1 MDDADNADEAVLT
14 TTKRPAVPRPIPQGY
29 DQDGN
34 RVIPPQ
40 LQAEFTT
47 NEGDELI
54 ALFESADE
62 DKSGSVDEQE
72 FRKLLV
78 RMDICISDEEV
89 DKLVVEVDTNNNG
102 LIEWDEFVMMV
113 SKAKRGDV
121 RFNKLH
127 AMTESLNTTPVAML
141 ESEAG
146 KFGLD
151 VVFRLLEERKATSY
165 NPKTYVV
172 EVTITTTSPADGS
185 TERQSYQ
192 AIGFSSREAKFK
204 AAELALVK
212 MRKMK
217 PGFEFPAGVVPPTWD
232 DWAFNNLNKGVAS
245 LKVLKTL
252 VEKGFT
258 PADNLVFMKRF
269 SLHVSYLHVKH
280 QNLDTALVFPNST
293 SLTTPWCRWV
303 DEQVARGMDGA
314 LVLQQLCHGG
324 YDSTKDP
331 HFVQQLLQ
339 GKKNGAVPPVYDFW
353 QCVQTG
359 NLHET
364 KLFVCAGQ
372 NVNEAKLDRH
382 AKTLYTPLQLAA
394 KLGYLN
400 MVEYFLQHGA
410 EVAAKNSFRRTAL
423 MFAARH
429 GHPAVIKLLLRHGA
443 SILDR
448 DNLEN
453 TPLHMAAMAGCTR
466 SCLELLTFDEEYVR
480 SCIINTNKSLNFL
493 DETRSFRGIVR
504 ALFADMMQAK
514 LARNA
519 RPTFALAWLHEAV
532 DLAYAKIIAP
542 NHEAAGQVQRP
553 SGHVI
558 TRIIHRLQYLQHD
571 IPDTGDEVEVLQM
584 EKDSQLCI
592 LNADHLQVYVE
603 HCFLEAYKN
612 APNRQGRTPLHL
624 ACDENLVCTHE
635 GALRVLLDSFGCD
648 PHIKDHM
655 GRTPLDLL
663 LQRKH
668 RPGSPKENRELE
680 VTLQRARHRRRMNHA
695 ARRQL
700 EQDAVK
706 RGAFEENLLQQ
717 LPRQPETND
726 IDLKHA
732 METAT
737 VVATIAGWREY
748 KDAQSLNHFY
758 ENVNTG
764 QLQLRIPDDVR
775 AALAVRMQWFFRKQS
790 ARLLEKRG
798 SWTMHKHAEKQR
810 VFFYNTETGQYQWT
824 KPTVVDGWA
833 NIPPNIKRT
842 LDAVAT
848 PDSDDEDSDDSEQGE
863 HREGIDQVS
872 QKLLRVFGPWEEHQD
887 AVTGGRVYYNTDTR
901 QLTRDKP
908 DAVLNDELKRQ
919 AYALL
924 TKTAEFKDRIG
935 MWDKYFDVRT
945 EHYFVYNR
953 ATGEGRHETEYVE
966 GDLRQEAIKA
976 SAQDATVQLVR
987 RLTDEELSKQRDNEH
1002 WMNILQRARRRDTL
1016 TTLVKKE
1023 VVDDATRRLN
1033 QLNDAILRKIHA
1045 DFATATMGY
1054 RDARVATE
1062 QRALMKARALGLFV
1076 SEKIVMA
1083 PSRASTE
1090 AMEFTEWLQREEAE
1104 SHAVEDTDANPSES
1118 ARRRI
1123 VRLVEDAAWRM
1134 DSHYALCFWGCRLW
1148 SLVGMQK
1155 ADHEHD
1161 ECKRR
1166 VMVCRLGC
1174 PVMHEAFQWQQCH
1187 GRDQSELEWHEVY
1200 ECSSR
1205 LIKCPRDC
1213 GVWVSNDALQ
1223 HHTDF
1228 TCVKRPVPDLA
1239 CRVGC
1244 GKVFAGANNRILELE
1259 QERKW
1264 HEMEACPNRIVSCAW
1279 PGCDVHMM
1287 AKDRKLHRAAHLCAS
1302 GITTFKTSGSFEFV
1316 VPKDCKHIKIQAWGG
1331 GGGSGVLHGY
1341 KFGHGGGGAFVE
1353 AISPVHPGETLL
1365 IVVGEGGRGGVF
1377 GHIHPSHT
1385 PDGLPLVSQ
1394 VGQAVGGL
1402 PGGGSGHSSNNGWA
1416 CGGGGGYTSICRKG
1430 PFGIITLV
1438 LVGGGGGGGCRDGLG
1453 AGDDKP
1459 LDPAV
1464 KVDMRNGGMG
1474 SPLQGG
1480 APGQVSTPT
1489 PAFGATGGQQY
1500 QGGSGAEFGGGGGG
1514 GYFGGG
1520 GGGYSPGIVGGGGGG
1535 SSFVDRTLLENAV
1548 MEKASKRVPGGL
1560 DRHPPAAT
1568 NDEGGGVCGEGGF
1581 GSIRGICPGNDGC
1594 VRVALPVQ
1602 ENVKSEMKHT

>member
-1 MDDADNADEAVLT
+1 M
-14 TTKRPAVPRPIPQGY
+14 Q
-29 DQDGN
+29 
-34 RVIPPQ
+34 
-40 LQAEFTT
+40 
-47 NEGDELI
+47 LI

-102 LIEWDEFVMMV
+102 LIEWDEFVM
-113 SKAKRGDV
+113 
-121 RFNKLH
+121 
-127 AMTESLNTTPVAML
+127 
-141 ESEAG
+141 
-146 KFGLD
+146 FGLD

-429 GHPAVIKLLLRHGA
+429 GHPAVR
-443 SILDR
+443 
-448 DNLEN
+448 
-453 TPLHMAAMAGCTR
+453 
-466 SCLELLTFDEEYVR
+466 TFDAKREYVR

-493 DETRSFRGIVR
+493 DEKRSFRGIVR

-532 DLAYAKIIAP
+532 DLAYA
-542 NHEAAGQVQRP
+542 
-553 SGHVI
+553 
-558 TRIIHRLQYLQHD
+558 
-571 IPDTGDEVEVLQM
+571 
-584 EKDSQLCI
+584 
-592 LNADHLQVYVE
+592 
-603 HCFLEAYKN
+603 
-612 APNRQGRTPLHL
+612 
-624 ACDENLVCTHE
+624 
-635 GALRVLLDSFGCD
+635 
-648 PHIKDHM
+648 DHM

-717 LPRQPETND
+717 LPRQP
-726 IDLKHA
+726 
-732 METAT
+732 
-737 VVATIAGWREY
+737 EY

-872 QKLLRVFGPWEEHQD
+872 QKLLRVFEHQD

-908 DAVLNDELKRQ
+908 DAVLKDELKRQ

-924 TKTAEFKDRIG
+924 IKTA
-935 MWDKYFDVRT
+935 DV
-945 EHYFVYNR
+945 HAV
-953 ATGEGRHETEYVE
+953 
-966 GDLRQEAIKA
+966 QEAIKA

-1033 QLNDAILRKIHA
+1033 QLNDAILRKFVDGRNHTKLTLTAASRIHA

-1166 VMVCRLGC
+1166 CAR
-1174 PVMHEAFQWQQCH
+1174 
-1187 GRDQSELEWHEVY
+1187 
-1200 ECSSR
+1200 CSAVRS
-1205 LIKCPRDC
+1205 LID
-1213 GVWVSNDALQ
+1213 W
-1223 HHTDF
+1223 
-1228 TCVKRPVPDLA
+1228 
-1239 CRVGC
+1239 
-1244 GKVFAGANNRILELE
+1244 
-1259 QERKW
+1259 
-1264 HEMEACPNRIVSCAW
+1264 
-1279 PGCDVHMM
+1279 
-1287 AKDRKLHRAAHLCAS
+1287 
-1302 GITTFKTSGSFEFV
+1302 
-1316 VPKDCKHIKIQAWGG
+1316 
-1331 GGGSGVLHGY
+1331 
-1341 KFGHGGGGAFVE
+1341 
-1353 AISPVHPGETLL
+1353 
-1365 IVVGEGGRGGVF
+1365 
-1377 GHIHPSHT
+1377 
-1385 PDGLPLVSQ
+1385 
-1394 VGQAVGGL
+1394 
-1402 PGGGSGHSSNNGWA
+1402 
-1416 CGGGGGYTSICRKG
+1416 
-1430 PFGIITLV
+1430 
-1438 LVGGGGGGGCRDGLG
+1438 
-1453 AGDDKP
+1453 
-1459 LDPAV
+1459 
-1464 KVDMRNGGMG
+1464 
-1474 SPLQGG
+1474 
-1480 APGQVSTPT
+1480 
-1489 PAFGATGGQQY
+1489 
-1500 QGGSGAEFGGGGGG
+1500 
-1514 GYFGGG
+1514 
-1520 GGGYSPGIVGGGGGG
+1520 
-1535 SSFVDRTLLENAV
+1535 
-1548 MEKASKRVPGGL
+1548 
-1560 DRHPPAAT
+1560 
-1568 NDEGGGVCGEGGF
+1568 
-1581 GSIRGICPGNDGC
+1581 
-1594 VRVALPVQ
+1594 
-1602 ENVKSEMKHT
+1602 